1 MRNRN
6 RGLVKKTLNIII
18 IGTGNVSWHIA
29 NSISS
34 IKNVKLLQAFN
45 HKTSKVTTAYTKK
58 FNCEVVTNYQ
68 QINTHADIYIIAVKD
83 DALESVVKHLV
94 PLKLKGIVAHTSGS
108 IDLSALNG
116 VSQHTGVYYPL
127 QTFYPNAS
135 IDWTSTPLLL
145 EANSKTALAKLKVV
159 ANQVSKKV
167 KVVDSENRLRLHL
180 AAVFACN
187 FTNALYVSAF
197 DLIEKHI
204 GSKDTNLLASIML
217 QSFQKLERVH
227 PKQAQT
233 GPAVRNDQRVIKKH
247 LALLK
252 SDKELTAVY
261 KLLSGLIIHQQKTN

>member
-1 MRNRN
+1 M
-6 RGLVKKTLNIII
+6 KKTLNIII

-29 NSISS
+29 NSIRS
-34 IKNVKLLQAFN
+34 ISNIKLLQAFN
-45 HKTSKVTTAYTKK
+45 HKASKATVAYSKQFK
-58 FNCEVVTNYQ
+58 CEVTTNYQ
-68 QINTHADIYIIAVKD
+68 ELNPNADIYIIAVKD
-83 DALESVVKHLV
+83 DAIESVVKQLV
-94 PLKLKGIVAHTSGS
+94 TLKLKGIVVHTSGS
-108 IDLSALNG
+108 VDVSVLNA
-116 VSQHTGVYYPL
+116 VSQHIGVYYPL

-135 IDWTSTPLLL
+135 IDWASTPLLL
-145 EANSKTALAKLKVV
+145 EANSKATLAKLKGL
-159 ANQVSKKV
+159 AKQVSQKV
-167 KVVDSENRLRLHL
+167 KAVDSENRLRLHL

-197 DLIEKHI
+197 EIIEKHI
-204 GSKDTNLLASIML
+204 GAKDTNLLAPIML

-233 GPAVRNDQRVIKKH
+233 GPAVRNDQRVMKKH